1 MKSNRIKLL
10 FSAAVAMAMLAMSSG
25 ARGIKQGEVVA
36 SNKEK
41 FCTDQGGNVTN
52 YQLWNGNAPG
62 NKPVGVPI
70 AGLMKV

>member
-25 ARGIKQGEVVA
+25 ALVA